1 MTDDNLQN
9 GSGLSSG
16 NARSA
21 GANAN
26 GTAVGGNGSSAEG
39 ACAAGESRRVIDDV
53 QLKRMMKASK
63 GTFFQRNAYQ
73 AVTLVLI
80 AINVVVYAVEVFL
93 SGFSFDI
100 SSRVLVG
107 MGAMYPPLVQS
118 AADLYRFVTP
128 R

>member
-1 MTDDNLQN
+1 MIDDNLQN

-39 ACAAGESRRVIDDV
+39 ACAAGESRRVIDDA

-80 AINVVVYAVEVFL
+80 AINVVV
-93 SGFSFDI
+93 
-100 SSRVLVG
+100 
-107 MGAMYPPLVQS
+107 
-118 AADLYRFVTP
+118 
-128 R
+128 